1 MVEVGKI
8 IVIVEPYFDF
18 LVTRNDEVMLVI
30 LARQENPDSPFL
42 VFDRWKT
49 LALIHDKH
57 EIIKLTDIPRR
68 VLRLLKEKNE
78 IIVTEMMEDSKP
90 VRQYTVHIIYDHC
103 LKRKLKKE
111 QHVLW

>member
-8 IVIVEPYFDF
+8 IVIDEPYFDF

-57 EIIKLTDIPRR
+57 
-68 VLRLLKEKNE
+68 
-78 IIVTEMMEDSKP
+78 
-90 VRQYTVHIIYDHC
+90 
-103 LKRKLKKE
+103 
-111 QHVLW
+111 